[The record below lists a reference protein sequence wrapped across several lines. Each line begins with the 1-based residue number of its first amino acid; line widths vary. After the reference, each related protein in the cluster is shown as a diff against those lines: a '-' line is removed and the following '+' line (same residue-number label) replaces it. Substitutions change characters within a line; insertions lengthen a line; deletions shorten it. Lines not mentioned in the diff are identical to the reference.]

1 MSDSKKSP
9 NKKISISTISDEVEA
24 QTSNQ
29 LNSHEQSSSHFHSTQ
44 NDVSSSSHV
53 DFNQSSSL
61 NHNSNDNNGHNSNRR
76 SLKRQSRRSRPGS
89 NEQESITLQENERR
103 PMTLKASF
111 LRRKIKE
118 YEGKGIL
125 F

>member
-1 MSDSKKSP
+1 MSDPRKSQ
-9 NKKISISTISDEVEA
+9 NKIKSISTISDEVEA

-61 NHNSNDNNGHNSNRR
+61 NHNSNDNNSNRR

-89 NEQESITLQENERR
+89 NEQESITLQENDRR
-103 PMTLKASF
+103 PVTLKASF

-118 YEGKGIL
+118 YEGNGIL
-125 F
+125 FW

>member
-1 MSDSKKSP
+1 MSDSRKSQ

-24 QTSNQ
+24 QTTNQ

-53 DFNQSSSL
+53 DFNQSSSS
-61 NHNSNDNNGHNSNRR
+61 NHNSNDNSNRR
-76 SLKRQSRRSRPGS
+76 SLKRQSRRSRPVS

-103 PMTLKASF
+103 PVTLKASF